1 MEPESETNS
10 NNKGN
15 ENQKETEAL
24 NHLDP
29 SFINEPSIEEAK
41 RRNKK
46 ERAKEIKE
54 LAKEIQLPS
63 EKKVEKSNKENITKK
78 LKITGKQDNYNIVD
92 DIGNKFANITIGQL
106 LNINPKLRI
115 ELSKALKFTTI
126 IKDEETIL

>member
-1 MEPESETNS
+1 LKIITSINKRSRKTNENKPYKKATKKSLKENPQPSKVPSNNQEQMEMEPESETNS

-24 NHLDP
+24 NHLYP

-78 LKITGKQDNYNIVD
+78 
-92 DIGNKFANITIGQL
+92 
-106 LNINPKLRI
+106 
-115 ELSKALKFTTI
+115 
-126 IKDEETIL
+126 IKNNRKSR